1 MYKYEESGE
10 TDDMLEFDAS
20 VDVTLDSTLVDL
32 DDDFL
37 CTRPDGEGILVVFGD
52 MDSNH
57 DEDSNLQKPASDHD
71 EETKS
76 QRGPTIKPKANKGKT
91 MITYNKRGVPIG
103 DGAKKLATF
112 EGMTARTMVPIT
124 FDSWIQMQETGKTE
138 EEIDRVTLWKKAREL
153 KTGGFDSNVQ
163 EIVDKIDELQNSG
176 WFESCVTHD
185 VLTEALGTEEQREHV
200 RGLGKYVKPHQ
211 YFYEPKT
218 VKQYLDTEKKKVDER
233 FNKLEEEVEKL
244 KIGVTNVSEAASCQM
259 GGYEDDLED
268 KPHEESLDNSCY
280 LAVDVASNIV
290 AKGAIMKYS
299 DSGEIIEVM
308 MEICVQG
315 EAFLPIPLE
324 EELIMKVKDAVGHI
338 LSWPRH
344 LVIRCSDLEKAVAKP
359 KSKKRLREHDEEN
372 GKEKKQPVEPDEVVE
387 KENAKE
393 NGKENAKKD
402 DAIVENK
409 KEIGKEKENEKKDD
423 ERVENK
429 KERGKEKENEKEL
442 LRRRMTRAQRKTRI
456 RIENN
461 VLLRMTAMMVDGQVS
476 KVDSIKVQ
484 CEDGLYGY
492 ESYTYLTWDDFQ
504 AVFTLEELTGAVIT
518 SYTMYLFEQI
528 KNGSKRYH
536 GICFVSPTASSPQ
549 LKTKSKNIDDSSRSI
564 AERLSKRKDN
574 DIILI
579 PYNPGKHWVL
589 AVLDMKT
596 STCYYLDSLRASTVN
611 SQLRQTIDAAIILY
625 AAQSGSNKRVK
636 LNWVNARVST

>member
-1 MYKYEESGE
+1 
-10 TDDMLEFDAS
+10 
-20 VDVTLDSTLVDL
+20 
-32 DDDFL
+32 
-37 CTRPDGEGILVVFGD
+37 

-112 EGMTARTMVPIT
+112 EGMTARTMDTSKKSKNVRANNKYNHRLSRKGYAGLT
-124 FDSWIQMQETGKTE
+124 ADMMQETGKTE
-138 EEIDRVTLWKKAREL
+138 EEIDRATLWKKAREL

-176 WFESCVTHD
+176 CFESCGTHD
-185 VLTEALGTEEQREHV
+185 VLTEALGTEEQRGHV

-244 KIGVTNVSEAASCQM
+244 KR
-259 GGYEDDLED
+259 
-268 KPHEESLDNSCY
+268 
-280 LAVDVASNIV
+280 
-290 AKGAIMKYS
+290 
-299 DSGEIIEVM
+299 GEIIEVM

-387 KENAKE
+387 KANAKE

-528 KNGSKRYH
+528 KNGSKRDH

-549 LKTKSKNIDDSSRSI
+549 RKTKSKNIDDSSRST

-625 AAQSGSNKRVK
+625 TAQSGSNKRVK
-636 LNWVNARVST
+636 LNWVNARCPCQPGSTECGYYMLKFMKEIVDEGVEILANNNVGGSKDEYTDVDIDGVREEWSTYVSNFIFR